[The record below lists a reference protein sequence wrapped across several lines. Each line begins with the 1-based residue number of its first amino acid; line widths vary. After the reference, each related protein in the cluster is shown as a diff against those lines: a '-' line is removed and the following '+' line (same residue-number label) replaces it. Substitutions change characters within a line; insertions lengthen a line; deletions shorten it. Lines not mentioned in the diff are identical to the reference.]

1 MNFQI
6 GKVQQNFLS
15 LKKLDWNF
23 KSNLDYI
30 FDLCRKTSRV
40 ITSCENSIQL
50 KGAENYINNL
60 ERYFTHFKKTRMQQQ
75 FADKQ
80 IAEFRKMLNLKSKMV
95 SADFD

>member
-1 MNFQI
+1 M
-6 GKVQQNFLS
+6 
-15 LKKLDWNF
+15 DWNF

-40 ITSCENSIQL
+40 ISGCENLIQL
-50 KGAENYINNL
+50 DGAENYVNNL
-60 ERYFTHFKKTRMQQQ
+60 ERYFTHFEKTERQQN

-80 IAEFRKMLNLKSKMV
+80 IAEFRKMLNLKRKMH

>member
-1 MNFQI
+1 METN
-6 GKVQQNFLS
+6 VN
-15 LKKLDWNF
+15 WNF

-40 ITSCENSIQL
+40 ITSCKNSIQL

-60 ERYFTHFKKTRMQQQ
+60 ERYFTHFKKTGRQQQ

>member
-1 MNFQI
+1 M
-6 GKVQQNFLS
+6 
-15 LKKLDWNF
+15 DWNF

-40 ITSCENSIQL
+40 IVSCENATQL
-50 KGAENYINNL
+50 KGAEQYVNHLENYL
-60 ERYFTHFKKTRMQQQ
+60 SHFEKTERQQQ